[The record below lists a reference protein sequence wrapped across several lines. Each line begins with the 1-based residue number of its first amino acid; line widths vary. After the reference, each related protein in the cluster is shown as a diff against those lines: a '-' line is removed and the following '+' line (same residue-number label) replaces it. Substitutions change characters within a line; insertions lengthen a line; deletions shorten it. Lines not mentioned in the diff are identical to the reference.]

1 MSNFVRHPSADP
13 LDSAI
18 VEALSQVCTSTLG
31 HLRDYGFPRGLTP
44 NRRPLR
50 FIGPA
55 VTVRIPHLDSTA
67 VHVAA
72 DGLRPGDVL
81 VVEQSGDETR
91 SCFGGLVSFTAKA
104 RGCVGAVI
112 DGCINDYEEMHSYD
126 FPAYSRG
133 IAAHTT
139 RIAGIEGAINVPVS
153 VGGVVVHPGDVVFAD
168 SDGVAI
174 IGREEAAELAALLK
188 KKEDAE
194 IPAREQIAAGALI
207 SEFSGAAAHFAAV
220 ESTTQTKEQ

>member
-1 MSNFVRHPSADP
+1 MFVRNPSAPSIDP
-13 LDSAI
+13 RI

-44 NRRPLR
+44 SVRPLK
-50 FIGPA
+50 FVGTA
-55 VTVRIPHLDSTA
+55 VTVRLPHLDSTA

-72 DGLRPGDVL
+72 DDLRPGDVL
-81 VVEQSGDETR
+81 VVEQSGDEHR

-104 RGCVGAVI
+104 RGAAGAVI
-112 DGCINDYEEMHSYD
+112 DGQINDIEEMSGYG

-153 VGGVVVHPGDVVFAD
+153 IGGVVVKPGDVVFAD

-174 IGREEAAELAALLK
+174 LDPSEALEVAAVLK
-188 KKEDAE
+188 QKEDAE
-194 IPAREQIAAGALI
+194 IPARETILAGGRI
-207 SEFSGAAAHFAAV
+207 SDFSGAAKYFA
-220 ESTTQTKEQ
+220 